1 MMVSIEAHRAAI
13 GRFSGKARY
22 LSQANACKKL
32 EWIDTAL
39 LLIMIIFLELFFYG
53 LVVTTMIFFYIY
65 IMALLM
71 FIAAY
76 CYSCWIIK
84 ECSALVAL
92 TVQQMTVLF
101 S

>member
-1 MMVSIEAHRAAI
+1 MVSIEAHRAAI

-53 LVVTTMIFFYIY
+53 LVVTTMNHR
-65 IMALLM
+65 
-71 FIAAY
+71 
-76 CYSCWIIK
+76 
-84 ECSALVAL
+84 
-92 TVQQMTVLF
+92 
-101 S
+101 